1 MDIDTLSA
9 DNLQQVARTQANW
22 AIGAFKQFSE
32 DRCAALAASIAF
44 YAAFSLAP
52 TLVMVIAV
60 AGWFFGAEAARGE
73 LFNHIHGLLGD
84 QAAAGVQTIVEN
96 AHHSGSAGG
105 VAAIISFSMLA
116 IGASATFSSL
126 NSALNIVWPNT
137 GPRSSSVIALVRV
150 RLISF
155 GLVLGVAFLL
165 IVSLVLDTVITFV
178 GKWLWGDS
186 PYVIIGNLLQLGV
199 GLLVLAF
206 AFAGLLKFLP
216 DARVRWRDAFVGG
229 IVAAV
234 LFSAGKKLFAL
245 YIAHAGMASSFGA
258 AGSLAVLLMW
268 LYFSAAVL
276 LLGAEFSAARG
287 RMHDPRGGW
296 GMQEESPPGSRAKL
310 ASVLAAST
318 KAPEAQA
325 GSPDR
330 RSGAIGVVAGAIA
343 GASAA
348 VRQSGS
354 TPGSPAA
361 VAPTTLPAARA
372 GTASALAT
380 ASPASVLRVPAR
392 QKASARAAAMKVGR
406 TVVMAETQATR
417 IAAVTLVEAGRQAVV
432 ADRYVRRHPWTS
444 MLVAAAAGLA
454 AAAVARRHDDSRHDE
469 ITPSHD

>member
-9 DNLQQVARTQANW
+9 EKLRLVARQQANW
-22 AIGAFKQFSE
+22 AIGAFKQFAD
-32 DRCAALAASIAF
+32 DRCAAMAASIAF

-60 AGWFFGAEAARGE
+60 AGWFFGAAAARGE
-73 LFNHIHGLLGD
+73 LFTHIHGLLGD

-105 VAAIISFSMLA
+105 IAAIISFSMLA

-126 NSALNIVWPNT
+126 NSALNLVWPYT
-137 GPRSSSVIALVRV
+137 GPRSSSVIAMVRV

-186 PYVIIGNLLQLGV
+186 PYVVIGNLLQLGV

-216 DARVRWRDAFVGG
+216 DAKVRWVDALVGG

-287 RMHDPRGGW
+287 RVHDPRGGW

-318 KAPEAQA
+318 VSADAVPRME
-325 GSPDR
+325 DR
-330 RSGAIGVVAGAIA
+330 E
-343 GASAA
+343 
-348 VRQSGS
+348 
-354 TPGSPAA
+354 
-361 VAPTTLPAARA
+361 ARA
-372 GTASALAT
+372 AGFAPATGAAASALAT
-380 ASPASVLRVPAR
+380 AAPASALSRMQTR
-392 QKASARAAAMKVGR
+392 KKTSARAAAVKLGR
-406 TVVMAETQATR
+406 TVVLAEAQATHF
-417 IAAVTLVEAGRQAVV
+417 AAVTLVEAGRTAVA
-432 ADRYVRRHPWTS
+432 ADRYVKRHPWTS
-444 MLVAAAAGLA
+444 VLFAAAAGLA
-454 AAAVARRHDDSRHDE
+454 AAAMARRSGDDNSRRE
-469 ITPSHD
+469 

>member
-1 MDIDTLSA
+1 MDMDTLSA
-9 DNLQQVARTQANW
+9 ENLQLAARKQANW
-22 AIGAFKQFSE
+22 AIGAFRQFAE
-32 DRCAALAASIAF
+32 DRCAAMAASIAF

-60 AGWFFGAEAARGE
+60 AGWVFGAEAARGE
-73 LFNHIHGLLGD
+73 LFDHIHGLLGD

-105 VAAIISFSMLA
+105 IAAIISFSMLA

-126 NSALNIVWPNT
+126 NSALNIVWPYT

-165 IVSLVLDTVITFV
+165 IVSLVLDTIITFV

-186 PYVIIGNLLQLGV
+186 PYVVIGNLLQLGV
-199 GLLVLAF
+199 GLLVLAC

-216 DARVRWRDAFVGG
+216 DARVRWLDAFVGG

-287 RMHDPRGGW
+287 RIHDPRGGW
-296 GMQEESPPGSRAKL
+296 GMQDDTPPGSRAKL

-318 KAPEAQA
+318 VGADAAPHM
-325 GSPDR
+325 
-330 RSGAIGVVAGAIA
+330 
-343 GASAA
+343 
-348 VRQSGS
+348 
-354 TPGSPAA
+354 
-361 VAPTTLPAARA
+361 VAPALTAASDSALTATGRDA
-372 GTASALAT
+372 TASAQGGA
-380 ASPASVLRVPAR
+380 AAAALRE
-392 QKASARAAAMKVGR
+392 QSGNTASARATAVKLAR
-406 TVVMAETQATR
+406 SVVSAEAQATR
-417 IAAVTLVEAGRQAVV
+417 IAADTLIEASRKAVA
-432 ADRYVRRHPWTS
+432 ADRYVRRHPWPS
-444 MLVAAAAGLA
+444 VLLAAAAGLA
-454 AAAVARRHDDSRHDE
+454 AATVARRNAHNARDTDSKPD
-469 ITPSHD
+469 S

>member
-1 MDIDTLSA
+1 MDSDRLSA
-9 DNLQQVARTQANW
+9 ENLQLVARKQANW
-22 AIGAFKQFSE
+22 AIGAFKQFAD
-32 DRCAALAASIAF
+32 DRCAAMAASIAF

-60 AGWFFGAEAARGE
+60 AGWFFGAAAARGD
-73 LFNHIHGLLGD
+73 LFTHIHGLLGD

-105 VAAIISFSMLA
+105 IAAIISFSMLA

-126 NSALNIVWPNT
+126 NSALNLVWPYT
-137 GPRSSSVIALVRV
+137 GPRSSSMIALVRV

-165 IVSLVLDTVITFV
+165 IVSLVLDTVITFI

-186 PYVIIGNLLQLGV
+186 PYVVIGNLLQLGV

-216 DARVRWRDAFVGG
+216 DARVQWRDALVGG

-268 LYFSAAVL
+268 LYFSAVVL

-296 GMQEESPPGSRAKL
+296 GMQEASPPGSRAKL

-318 KAPEAQA
+318 VSATALPRVEDRETHAA
-325 GSPDR
+325 GL
-330 RSGAIGVVAGAIA
+330 
-343 GASAA
+343 AA
-348 VRQSGS
+348 D
-354 TPGSPAA
+354 
-361 VAPTTLPAARA
+361 A
-372 GTASALAT
+372 GTAEAVALA
-380 ASPASVLRVPAR
+380 ANAPASAWPQELGRE
-392 QKASARAAAMKVGR
+392 KTSARATAVKIGR
-406 TVVMAETQATR
+406 TVVIAEAQATR
-417 IAAVTLVEAGRQAVV
+417 AAAVTLVEAGRRAVA

-444 MLVAAAAGLA
+444 VLVAAAAGLA
-454 AAAVARRHDDSRHDE
+454 AAAVARRNGGR
-469 ITPSHD
+469 